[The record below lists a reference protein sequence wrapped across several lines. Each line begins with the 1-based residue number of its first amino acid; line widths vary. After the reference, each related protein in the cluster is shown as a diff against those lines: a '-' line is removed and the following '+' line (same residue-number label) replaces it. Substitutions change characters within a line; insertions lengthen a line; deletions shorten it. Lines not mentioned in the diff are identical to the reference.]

1 MGHLGFLQPG
11 PPPFHA
17 LHRCLLLR
25 HMARIQPAAYSA
37 AKRAKQLELRPSSRQ
52 QCHRFQ
58 AYDANSDTVELEAFL
73 ATATDIKKLLGGTA
87 VNDAW
92 DALRFTAVADDA
104 APTTQRAASARP
116 STRRPRLSAEEQQ
129 RAAAEAAR
137 KQRFSKS
144 YEDTRLTREMDAAR
158 AKQRASRKPGTT
170 WPPEMAM
177 QDAHASQRL
186 GPKAL
191 ARRALAAQGSPPS
204 GGMMEASFTSSY
216 NSPNPRVRRPMTA
229 ARPDRNPPFR
239 SPGRPITATLSPRT
253 RRSIAPSP
261 PVRDTRPWS
270 GIASWGSPRSP
281 GSWDEASISR
291 PQSARSRPQSPR
303 SPSSPSRSPWVGDL
317 GDQPYHCRQA
327 GAWTVA
333 PNTPWRPAS
342 ARSCR

>member
-1 MGHLGFLQPG
+1 
-11 PPPFHA
+11 
-17 LHRCLLLR
+17 
-25 HMARIQPAAYSA
+25 
-37 AKRAKQLELRPSSRQ
+37 
-52 QCHRFQ
+52 
-58 AYDANSDTVELEAFL
+58 
-73 ATATDIKKLLGGTA
+73 
-87 VNDAW
+87 
-92 DALRFTAVADDA
+92 
-104 APTTQRAASARP
+104 
-116 STRRPRLSAEEQQ
+116 
-129 RAAAEAAR
+129 
-137 KQRFSKS
+137 
-144 YEDTRLTREMDAAR
+144 
-158 AKQRASRKPGTT
+158 
-170 WPPEMAM
+170 
-177 QDAHASQRL
+177 
-186 GPKAL
+186 
-191 ARRALAAQGSPPS
+191 
-204 GGMMEASFTSSY
+204 MEASFTSSY

-333 PNTPWRPAS
+333 HAQKAKTATVAGGSLLGVLAFMFPWVPFITVLFQILTNGRTLIFTLCS
-342 ARSCR
+342 LEMST